1 MKRTIGLALALT
13 AAVAGGCKKKDK
25 DAGAGA
31 GTAAG
36 TAAGTGTG
44 TGAGTGTAAPAID
57 AAAAPAT
64 LPHYMDGLATPES
77 VLYDAANDRYLVS
90 NINGTPFAADDNG
103 FISELSP
110 DGQTKKLKFIDGAA
124 ADVTL
129 NAPKGMAI
137 VGGTLY
143 VADISVVRQFDLATG
158 AAKGEIKVDGAAFLN
173 DVAATADGGVVVT
186 DTSVDEKFASLGN
199 DAIYKIGAD
208 GKVSTVIKDKALGGP
223 NGVSVAADGTLWV
236 VSFSSGEIA
245 AVDAKGVKQ
254 PGQKLPKGQLDG
266 IEALAG
272 GDYLVSSWEGGAVY
286 RGKPGGEWKPVAE
299 NLKAP
304 ADIGVDSKRGWLLI
318 PLFTENMVHSA
329 AIAP

>member
-1 MKRTIGLALALT
+1 
-13 AAVAGGCKKKDK
+13 
-25 DAGAGA
+25 
-31 GTAAG
+31 
-36 TAAGTGTG
+36 
-44 TGAGTGTAAPAID
+44 
-57 AAAAPAT
+57 
-64 LPHYMDGLATPES
+64 
-77 VLYDAANDRYLVS
+77 
-90 NINGTPFAADDNG
+90 
-103 FISELSP
+103 
-110 DGQTKKLKFIDGAA
+110 
-124 ADVTL
+124 
-129 NAPKGMAI
+129 MAI

-266 IEALAG
+266 IEALARRRLPGVELG
-272 GDYLVSSWEGGAVY
+272 GRRGLPRQARRRVEAGGREPEGAGRHRRRQQARLAADPAVHREHGALGRDRAV
-286 RGKPGGEWKPVAE
+286 
-299 NLKAP
+299 
-304 ADIGVDSKRGWLLI
+304 
-318 PLFTENMVHSA
+318 SA
-329 AIAP
+329 A